1 MPLGPHPI
9 GIWGSP
15 MALSEEQIERYLRH
29 LVLSEIGGKGQE
41 RLLTSSVLIIG
52 LGGLGSPAALYL
64 AAAGIGRIGIVDGDR
79 VERSNLQ
86 RQVIHHTPDLGVRKV
101 DSAAAKMRA
110 INPDCRIE
118 PHNFFLDHT
127 NILELVA
134 RYDFILD
141 CTDGF
146 PIKFLINDACV
157 LANKPFSHA
166 GVLRWDGQ
174 TITCLPWKSATYRCI
189 FKQMPPP
196 GAVPSC
202 AQAGVL
208 GAMAG
213 TLGTLQATE
222 AVKFILNQGELLE
235 NRLLVYDSL
244 RMRMRTVQVQ
254 RDPRWAPGAPHP
266 DIRVLAPLGE
276 EPVCELKQK

>member
-1 MPLGPHPI
+1 
-9 GIWGSP
+9 
-15 MALSEEQIERYLRH
+15 MALREDQLERYLRH
-29 LVLSEIGGKGQE
+29 LVLGEIGGKGQE
-41 RLLTSSVLIIG
+41 KLLASSVLIIG
-52 LGGLGSPAALYL
+52 TGGLGSPAALYL
-64 AAAGIGRIGIVDGDR
+64 AAAGIGRIGIADGDR
-79 VERSNLQ
+79 VDASNLQ
-86 RQVIHHTPDLGVRKV
+86 RQVIHHTPDLGRVKV
-101 DSAAAKMRA
+101 ESAGEKMRA
-110 INPDCRIE
+110 INPDILVE
-118 PHNFFLDHT
+118 EFPYFLDHT
-127 NILELVA
+127 NILELVG

-174 TITCLPWKSATYRCI
+174 TMTCLPWRSATYRCV
-189 FKQMPPP
+189 FRNMPPP
-196 GAVPSC
+196 GAVPTC

-222 AVKFILNQGELLE
+222 TVKYLLGAGELLE

-244 RMRMRTVQVQ
+244 RMRMRTINVK
-254 RDPRWAPGAPHP
+254 RDPRWAIGQPHP
-266 DIRVLAPLGE
+266 DIRGLAPLGA
-276 EPVCELKQK
+276 EPVCESKKP

>member
-1 MPLGPHPI
+1 
-9 GIWGSP
+9 
-15 MALSEEQIERYLRH
+15 MALREDQLERYLRH
-29 LVLSEIGGKGQE
+29 LVLGEIGGKGQE
-41 RLLTSSVLIIG
+41 KLLSSSVLIIG
-52 LGGLGSPAALYL
+52 TGGLGSPAALYL
-64 AAAGIGRIGIVDGDR
+64 AAAGIGRIGIADGDR
-79 VERSNLQ
+79 VDASNLQ
-86 RQVIHHTPDLGVRKV
+86 RQVIHHTPDLGRLKV
-101 DSAAAKMRA
+101 ESASEKMRA
-110 INPDCRIE
+110 INPDIGVE
-118 PHNFFLDHT
+118 EFPFFLDHT

-174 TITCLPWKSATYRCI
+174 TMTCLPWRSATYRCV
-189 FKQMPPP
+189 FKNMPPP
-196 GAVPSC
+196 GAVPTC

-222 AVKFILNQGELLE
+222 AVKYLLGAGELLE

-244 RMRMRTVQVQ
+244 RMRMRTINVK
-254 RDPRWAPGAPHP
+254 RDPRWAIGQPHP
-266 DIRVLAPLGE
+266 DIHELAPMGV
-276 EPVCELKQK
+276 EPTCEFKTR